1 MSVLRGPD
9 TDQAARHVMMS
20 AASSTVRLQPPE
32 PLTRAAECSNQVDL
46 CQSSG
51 PDDEDQAKG
60 QGRSVCDGFA
70 TLTRRLLTRGLV
82 ATSTTQDQNPGSGLK
97 GTKVDKR
104 PARIERLRKCRCLV
118 LYA

>member
-1 MSVLRGPD
+1 
-9 TDQAARHVMMS
+9 MS
-20 AASSTVRLQPPE
+20 AASSAVRLQPPE

-70 TLTRRLLTRGLV
+70 TLDPAAAHKGFGGYEHDTGPE
-82 ATSTTQDQNPGSGLK
+82 PGI
-97 GTKVDKR
+97 GTEGNQGR
-104 PARIERLRKCRCLV
+104 
-118 LYA
+118 